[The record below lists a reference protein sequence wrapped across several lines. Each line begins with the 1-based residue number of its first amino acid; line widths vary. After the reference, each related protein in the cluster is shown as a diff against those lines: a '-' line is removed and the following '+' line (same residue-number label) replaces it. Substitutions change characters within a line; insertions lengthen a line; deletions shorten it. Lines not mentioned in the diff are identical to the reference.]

1 MQAAISEVVNKKT
14 GGGTGEG
21 GTMAEGER
29 RSFRKAVT
37 AKEAAAGRRHE
48 GAGLNV

>member
-29 RSFRKAVT
+29 RSFGKLSLQRKLQQ
-37 AKEAAAGRRHE
+37 AG
-48 GAGLNV
+48 GMKGQG